1 MSLDGDWAKLKR
13 AIAEVAA
20 VDRTFMSKATAVAE
34 VGSER
39 EYHQDFD
46 AQRDPWGKPW
56 DATATGKKPV
66 LIGKTFELYNAQ
78 VSATTGTV
86 RIKPPRYWVF
96 HQGGANGMASR
107 SVLPFTES
115 RWDKPIQT
123 DLEKLLLSGFRTDD

>member
-20 VDRTFMSKATAVAE
+20 VDRGFMSKATVVAE

-96 HQGGANGMASR
+96 HQGGANGMVSR
-107 SVLPFTES
+107 SVLPFSES
-115 RWDKPIQT
+115 RWDKPIQN
-123 DLEKLLLSGFRTDD
+123 DLEKLLMSGFRTDD

>member
-20 VDRTFMSKATAVAE
+20 VDRGFMSKATVVAE

-46 AQRDPWGKPW
+46 AQRDPWGKSW

-78 VSATTGTV
+78 VSAEVGMV
-86 RIKPPRYWVF
+86 RIKPVRYWIF
-96 HQGGANGMASR
+96 HQDGANGMVAR
-107 SVLPFTES
+107 RVLPFTES
-115 RWDKPIQT
+115 RWDKPIQN
-123 DLEKLLLSGFRTDD
+123 DLEKLLMSGFRTDD